1 MAAHRPTVNPTRN
14 WLGNGRVWN
23 FMGPPGAQSGPER
36 ATARRAERRVAK
48 LAERAPG
55 A

>member
-1 MAAHRPTVNPTRN
+1 MAVRRPTVNPTLS
-14 WLGNGRVWN
+14 WLGNGEVEELEEDR
-23 FMGPPGAQSGPER
+23 AAGPER
-36 ATARRAERRVAK
+36 ATARRAEWRVAK